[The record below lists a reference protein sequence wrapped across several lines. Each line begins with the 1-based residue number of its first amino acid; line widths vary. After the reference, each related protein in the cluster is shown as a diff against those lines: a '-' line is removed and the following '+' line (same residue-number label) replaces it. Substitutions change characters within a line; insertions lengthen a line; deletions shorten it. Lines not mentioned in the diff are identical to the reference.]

1 VCLGDLIIPVKR
13 LIPSLGFLIGN
24 LMSLFLA
31 SSIQERLFDRYFPNT
46 LALEGQGHQ
55 VHVTVVKSESVN
67 NLTLHPE
74 NLQG

>member
-13 LIPSLGFLIGN
+13 LMPSLGFLIGN

-31 SSIQERLFDRYFPNT
+31 SSIQERLFDRYFPHT
-46 LALEGQGHQ
+46 LALEGQGYQ
-55 VHVTVVKSESVN
+55 VHVTVVKSESVD
-67 NLTLHPE
+67 NLPLHPE